1 MLTIIQNKNAGY
13 NIGKEIG
20 YHKNAPR
27 PLFISC
33 PTARFVM
40 HNNGVFLRIL
50 TEIPRCL

>member
-33 PTARFVM
+33 PAARFVM
-40 HNNGVFLRIL
+40 HSNGVFLRIF
-50 TEIPRCL
+50 TEITRCL